1 MNSRKEGFVIYK
13 QKVRD
18 AVWIVKIFTKDQ
30 GLQSFWLRPKK
41 EWRSLTAMDE
51 ITFTSKG
58 DQRDQLHWIKDLEWS
73 NAHHQIQAHPYK
85 AATALFIQE
94 VLYRLLQ
101 ENDANPPLFFFIQEI
116 MQQLDE
122 DADISLLHFAFLLG
136 LMRSMGCCPSAPIQ
150 NIEWFGLEAGVFGEG
165 APPRFAITTADHQ
178 LACFLALLEGRWEQL
193 KQPDIRNSDRRK
205 LLKAMVDYLF
215 IHQHKINSIN
225 SLEIYYELF
234 HA

>member
-18 AVWIVKIFTKDQ
+18 SVWIVKIFTKEQ

-41 EWRSLTAMDE
+41 EWRSLNAMDE
-51 ITFTSKG
+51 INFDSKG
-58 DQRDQLHWIKDLEWS
+58 DQRDQLHWIKDLEWV
-73 NAHHQIQAHPYK
+73 NPHHHIHAHPYR

-116 MQQLDE
+116 LQQLDA

-136 LMRSMGCCPSAPIQ
+136 LMRSMGCCPSAPQ
-150 NIEWFGLEAGVFGEG
+150 HPVDWFGLEAGVFGNG
-165 APPRFAITTADHQ
+165 APPRYAIENAEGQ
-178 LACFLALLEGRWEQL
+178 LSCFIALLEGRWEQL
-193 KQPDIRNSDRRK
+193 NKPEVRNGDRRK
-205 LLKAMVDYLF
+205 LLKSLVDYLF